1 MALPPEQINIKRRR
15 EEEPVETL
23 YIQSALH
30 QTKRRFT
37 DFVFHRVTLKAS
49 ESSDTS
55 PSPPSTAHPAA
66 QRLLRSPR
74 SVSSLHV
81 SRRAPASSN
90 GNGNVVPTVRATS
103 PGAEFREVQRLAAAR
118 KELEEKR
125 RQLIY
130 SGQAPPSPSQTSPAS
145 APAPISGSVSGS
157 GSRPSTPDA
166 AAKGETKQS
175 SRTASPSRAQSLRRF
190 QISRSNLG
198 SLRSPGGIQKRRADG
213 PAPGVAVLVEQL
225 HRRTHSRK
233 TSMVSDMV
241 AQAQLGDRVISLPPK
256 EVVEGSAP
264 ASPVKPRKRPVVNQ
278 AERRWREER
287 KGSISAAK
295 NRLSE
300 TLEKSAQQTQQRN
313 WDEESERLAR
323 DFEQVAL
330 ELQVDDGNDGDE
342 QKHVMDLDTRIAG
355 NGNVSAV
362 QPVSSTRKPPLKYQP
377 RQPKEPRIAPVQ
389 SQSGSQSPLK
399 NEEAVDD
406 MPEAEDDDGDYVY
419 DVYIRRPLSE
429 SEMLRNPLS
438 EYESE
443 QQQKNATKAQSGVG
457 VIVITEEDEQYWEHF
472 VEDDE
477 EEWDS
482 EDADSNAEN
491 NPANDYPDEE
501 ISSDDDG
508 FDFDDSASEDGFNS
522 GFGYN
527 SRYGGQG
534 SDSDDY

>member
-1 MALPPEQINIKRRR
+1 
-15 EEEPVETL
+15 
-23 YIQSALH
+23 
-30 QTKRRFT
+30 
-37 DFVFHRVTLKAS
+37 
-49 ESSDTS
+49 
-55 PSPPSTAHPAA
+55 
-66 QRLLRSPR
+66 
-74 SVSSLHV
+74 
-81 SRRAPASSN
+81 
-90 GNGNVVPTVRATS
+90 
-103 PGAEFREVQRLAAAR
+103 
-118 KELEEKR
+118 
-125 RQLIY
+125 
-130 SGQAPPSPSQTSPAS
+130 
-145 APAPISGSVSGS
+145 
-157 GSRPSTPDA
+157 
-166 AAKGETKQS
+166 
-175 SRTASPSRAQSLRRF
+175 
-190 QISRSNLG
+190 
-198 SLRSPGGIQKRRADG
+198 
-213 PAPGVAVLVEQL
+213 
-225 HRRTHSRK
+225 
-233 TSMVSDMV
+233 MVSDMV
-241 AQAQLGDRVISLPPK
+241 AQAQLGDRGISLPPK
-256 EVVEGSAP
+256 EVVEDSAP

-295 NRLSE
+295 DRLSE

-342 QKHVMDLDTRIAG
+342 QKHGMDLDTRIAG

-362 QPVSSTRKPPLKYQP
+362 QPVSSMPKPPLKYQP

-406 MPEAEDDDGDYVY
+406 IPEAEDDDGDYVY

-443 QQQKNATKAQSGVG
+443 QQQKNVTKAQPGVG

-482 EDADSNAEN
+482 EDADSNGKF
-491 NPANDYPDEE
+491 
-501 ISSDDDG
+501 SFG
-508 FDFDDSASEDGFNS
+508 F
-522 GFGYN
+522 
-527 SRYGGQG
+527 
-534 SDSDDY
+534 